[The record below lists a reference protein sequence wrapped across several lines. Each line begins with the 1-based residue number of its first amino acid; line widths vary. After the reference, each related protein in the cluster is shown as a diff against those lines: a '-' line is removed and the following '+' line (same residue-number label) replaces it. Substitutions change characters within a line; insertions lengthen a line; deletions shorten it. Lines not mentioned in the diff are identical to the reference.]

1 MRTSRMNMLKMAD
14 FRALLAHLDPTG
26 WRCRSVRG
34 EVLLVKIGPGSLVPV
49 MATEGVVERGRC
61 RRRSYGDPSIMP

>member
-1 MRTSRMNMLKMAD
+1 MRTWRMNIVKMAD
-14 FRALLAHLDPTG
+14 FRALLTHLDPTG

-34 EVLLVKIGPGSLVPV
+34 ELPLVKIGPGCLAPV
-49 MATEGVVERGRC
+49 MAAEGLVERGRC

>member
-1 MRTSRMNMLKMAD
+1 MRNWRMNIVKMAD

-26 WRCRSVRG
+26 WQCRSVRG
-34 EVLLVKIGPGSLVPV
+34 ELPLVRIGPGCLVPV
-49 MATEGVVERGRC
+49 VAAEGLVERGRC